1 MKSKLLC
8 YLDVGGSMV
17 VHLVSC
23 LPLLGSSSR
32 SFKYVLLMNLCL
44 SMWVYFVCCGDW
56 LTFLMICIPFKF
68 VHKLDRFHCL
78 LGGDG
83 EAAYSRS
90 ICIKGGG
97 LGRARSRTTTLY
109 CVILI
114 MMDWKLRILTIN
126 LHWLGVGKYFDVDLI
141 LFCR

>member
-56 LTFLMICIPFKF
+56 LTFLMICIPFMF

-78 LGGDG
+78 LRGDG

-90 ICIKGGG
+90 ICIKGVGSGELG
-97 LGRARSRTTTLY
+97 LGQPPSIAFFY
-109 CVILI
+109 
-114 MMDWKLRILTIN
+114 D
-126 LHWLGVGKYFDVDLI
+126 HGP
-141 LFCR
+141 